1 MITARLVPH
10 DRRVGAVLLG
20 HLAALVGEQRHV
32 EAVLRRVK
40 PSCESTLCDEMP
52 TTVASSAPNASALSR
67 YEQNCLVQTAV
78 LSPG

>member
-1 MITARLVPH
+1 M
-10 DRRVGAVLLG
+10 RVVLLR
-20 HLAALVGEQRHV
+20 HLAALVGEQRDV
-32 EAVLRRVK
+32 ELVLALK

>member
-1 MITARLVPH
+1 MITARFVPTTG
-10 DRRVGAVLLG
+10 VWASYC
-20 HLAALVGEQRHV
+20 LATSPPSSASSGTLSPCL
-32 EAVLRRVK
+32 AVK
-40 PSCESTLCDEMP
+40 PWCESTLCDEMP